1 MKSSALL
8 VLTTLVGSTVFG
20 SSVLS
25 GCGPSM
31 EPGGVLTP
39 EQRLQEE
46 ERLAYEAEQRE
57 KENEAN
63 EVVPDAVEQEDEFD
77 KKQAELEMKRASL
90 SARTC
95 VDVVEGAKGTKGVAD
110 ITVIFANDGNVKD
123 ATISP
128 HGDTPLGECVLN
140 AYRGV
145 IVPPFRES
153 EFSFSWQLDFDAKP
167 PAAAEEEG
175 DAKEG
180 DKKKKKDEKKE
191 K

>member
-20 SSVLS
+20 SSTLT

-31 EPGGVLTP
+31 EPGGVKSP
-39 EQRLQEE
+39 EERLQEE

-57 KENEAN
+57 KQNDAN
-63 EVVPDAVEQEDEFD
+63 EIVPDAVEQEDEFD
-77 KKQAELEMKRASL
+77 TKQAELEMKRASL

-110 ITVIFANDGNVKD
+110 ITVVFANDGNVKD
-123 ATISP
+123 TSISP

-153 EFSFSWQLDFDAKP
+153 EYSLSWQLDFEAKP
-167 PAAAEEEG
+167 PAPAEEEG
-175 DAKEG
+175 DAEKG
-180 DKKKKKDEKKE
+180 DDKKKKKK
-191 K
+191 